1 MHACHGT
8 PADECV
14 KGAPVKHA
22 ASALLNFDGGKRQLL
37 LLLLLKG
44 KGGMRPM
51 RVAGWDVTAHLDLLK
66 HLVFFL
72 LHLGLDLFNFF
83 STNFPS
89 RKALNFDS
97 TIFQFEISTVIE
109 FFELMGKFLYL

>member
-1 MHACHGT
+1 
-8 PADECV
+8 
-14 KGAPVKHA
+14 
-22 ASALLNFDGGKRQLL
+22 
-37 LLLLLKG
+37 
-44 KGGMRPM
+44 MRPM

-109 FFELMGKFLYL
+109 FFELMGKFLYLLNLPEQCLHVIEPLDPHLRKMINS